1 MCGYREWFI
10 LKGMATRSAISIF
23 SAPVHYSVDA
33 SDVHAH
39 LYRVTLT
46 IARPTKNQRVSLPV
60 WIPGSYMVREF
71 SKHLQKLVGAQDG
84 TTVPLTQLDKC
95 TWQAINTASKP
106 LVLQY
111 EVYAYDNSVR
121 TAWLDTQRGFFNPTS
136 LCLQVLGLTDA
147 AHHLH
152 IKATN
157 SIAACAVFTGATALK
172 IDKKGFGMYSFS
184 DYDALAD
191 TPFELGNCWHA
202 SFVVRGVTHQFVVAG
217 APPSF
222 DGKRLLADTQK
233 IVETEMAFWHGAPS
247 QRSTKPSPTKTL
259 PNKPPFSN
267 YVFML
272 NAVDDGYGGLEH
284 RNSTA
289 LICTRRDLPR
299 IGQKNPTDGYTTLL
313 GLISH
318 EYFHTWNVKRLRPAE
333 FARYDYR
340 QEQTTQ
346 LLWFFEGFTS
356 YYDDLLLR
364 RAGLI
369 DNTQYLKLLNKTINQ
384 VMQTPGGQVQSVAQ
398 SSFDAWVKY
407 YRQDENTANA
417 TVSYYTKGALVAL
430 CFDLTLRGEGKT
442 TLDDVMRAL
451 WVRCKAGPAHAGLMT
466 EADFAAVLRDLGGR
480 SFATELAQWVHGTGA
495 LPLERLLT
503 AQGVQ
508 VIEDKPQLAQRLG
521 LRVAEANGAVQV
533 KVVLRGGAAEQAG
546 FCAGDEWL
554 AVGASAARGGLWRLN
569 KLDDLTLY
577 VDQAQSEKSK
587 TIQVLV
593 SRDKR
598 LHTLKLTLPAQER
611 EDLATWVLRAAAE
624 QSVAKRSAQPSEHS
638 DVTSGAAPLNA
649 WLAG

>member
-1 MCGYREWFI
+1 M
-10 LKGMATRSAISIF
+10 
-23 SAPVHYSVDA
+23 HYSVDA

-39 LYRVTLT
+39 LFRITLT
-46 IARPTKNQRVSLPV
+46 IARPAKNQHVSLPV

-71 SKHLQKLVGAQDG
+71 SKHLQKLVATQDSKP
-84 TTVPLTQLDKC
+84 VAITQLDKC
-95 TWQAINTASKP
+95 TWQLANTAAKP

-111 EVYAYDNSVR
+111 EVYAFDNSVR
-121 TAWLDTQRGFFNPTS
+121 TAWLDAQRGFFNATS
-136 LCLQVLGLTDA
+136 LCLQVLGQVDKVHQLQ
-147 AHHLH
+147 
-152 IKATN
+152 IKAIN
-157 SIAACAVFTGATALK
+157 AIAACAVFTGAKAQK
-172 IDKKGFGMYSFS
+172 VDKKGFGSYIFS
-184 DYDALAD
+184 GYDELAD

-202 SFVVRGVTHQFVVAG
+202 SFVVRGVAHQFVVAG

-233 IVETEMAFWHGAPS
+233 IVEAEMAFWHGAPS
-247 QRSTKPSPTKTL
+247 KGTAKSSTTKQL
-259 PNKPPFSN
+259 LGKPPFSR

-299 IGQKNPTDGYTTLL
+299 TGQKNATDGYTTLL

-369 DNTQYLKLLNKTINQ
+369 DNAKYLKLLNKTINQ
-384 VMQTPGGQVQSVAQ
+384 VMQTPGARVQSVAQ

-430 CFDLTLRGEGKT
+430 CFDLTLRSEGKT

-451 WVRCKAGPAHAGLMT
+451 WVRCKAGPMT
-466 EADFAAVLRDLGGR
+466 ELDFAAVLRDLGGR

-495 LPLERLLT
+495 LPLERLLK
-503 AQGVQ
+503 AHGVQ

-521 LRVAEANGAVQV
+521 LRVAEASGVVQV

-577 VDQAQSEKSK
+577 VDQAQGAKSK
-587 TIQVLV
+587 TVQALV

-598 LHTLKLTLPAQER
+598 LHMLKLTLPAQER
-611 EDLATWVLRAAAE
+611 EDLATWVLRAGSDKSSTKSNA
-624 QSVAKRSAQPSEHS
+624 HS
-638 DVTSGAAPLNA
+638 DIDRGAAHLDT